1 MYYKSVVEGVVRV
14 DPSRF
19 DEDLKKVI
27 NEELR
32 KNYENQ
38 VIDQLGRV
46 IAIQDIK
53 KIEDGI
59 IIHGDGAA
67 FHNVTFNVVHYLPE
81 TNELVEGEIKDIAK
95 FGAFVDFGPFEG
107 MIHISQ
113 TMDDFVSFSKEGT
126 LLGKDSKKVLKVKDK
141 VRARIIAVSIKNTQ
155 EPKIGMTMRQPYLGK
170 SEWLDEIRKV
180 ESKVN

>member
-1 MYYKSVVEGVVRV
+1 MYYKSAVEGVVRV
-14 DPSRF
+14 DPSLF
-19 DEDLKKVI
+19 GEDLKKVVTD
-27 NEELR
+27 ELR
-32 KNYENQ
+32 GNYENK

-46 IAIQDIK
+46 IAIQSISN
-53 KIEDGI
+53 IEDGI

-81 TNELVEGEIKDIAK
+81 INDLIEGEIKDIAK

-126 LLGKDSKKVLKVKDK
+126 LLGKDSKKVLKIKDK

-170 SEWLDEIRKV
+170 SDWLDEIRKV
-180 ESKVN
+180 ESKAK

>member
-19 DEDLKKVI
+19 SEDLKKVVT
-27 NEELR
+27 EELR
-32 KNYENQ
+32 QNYENK
-38 VIDQLGRV
+38 VVDQLGRV
-46 IAIQDIK
+46 IAIQSIK
-53 KIEDGI
+53 NIEDGI

-81 TNELVEGEIKDIAK
+81 INDLIEGEIKDIAK

-126 LLGKDSKKVLKVKDK
+126 LLGKDSKKVLKIKDK

-180 ESKVN
+180 ESKVK